1 MVGVESVLD
10 VVEMVD
16 TVRVVGVAGVVTFGT
31 VLVQFASLYL
41 STADHEMEL
50 LFPSELTL

>member
-1 MVGVESVLD
+1 MVGVASVLD

>member
-1 MVGVESVLD
+1 MVGVASVLD

-16 TVRVVGVAGVVTFGT
+16 TVRVVGVGTFGI
-31 VLVQFASLYL
+31 VLLQFVSLYL
-41 STADHEMEL
+41 SIADHEMEL

>member
-1 MVGVESVLD
+1 MVGVASVLD

-16 TVRVVGVAGVVTFGT
+16 TVRVVGVAGVVTFGI
-31 VLVQFASLYL
+31 VLLQFVSLYL
-41 STADHEMEL
+41 SIADHEMEL

>member
-16 TVRVVGVAGVVTFGT
+16 TVRVVGVAGVVTFGI
-31 VLVQFASLYL
+31 VLLQFVSLYL
-41 STADHEMEL
+41 SIADHEMEL

>member
-1 MVGVESVLD
+1 MVSLLG

-16 TVRVVGVAGVVTFGT
+16 VVKVVGVVTFGN

-41 STADHEMEL
+41 SIEDHEMEF